1 MTKFLLLAHRY
12 LGIGLS
18 LILLLWCL
26 SGFVMMYKPYPE
38 LSLEQQLET
47 LEALDFSSCCTPVPA
62 DEGDLELYDQFYL
75 LMINGEPTLH
85 LYSGFGYLDTVNL
98 HSGEQYQTIP
108 EAEALEISRRYAE
121 HHQYPEP
128 TLLDSMENDQWTVYG
143 SYNPHRPLYRFS
155 ANDAAGTQWY
165 VSSRSGE
172 IVQIVTRE
180 QRIWGY
186 LGAVIHWLYPTRL
199 RERAALWNQTVI
211 WLSTL
216 GTFLTLTGIYFGIKH
231 YRLRKNGR
239 RSPFHGWMLWH
250 HYTGLIFG
258 LMTLTWVISGLFSMQ
273 PWGLFEP
280 TGAGAENNRLMG
292 GSLSMNTIND
302 TLARL
307 SDFAMDED
315 TVLLEGKKI
324 GGVYYLTTYD
334 ADLNKTL
341 YRGMSMSPATLT
353 TPELI
358 DLAQTMLNGQNL
370 LFSALL
376 YQEDAYYYSHHN
388 AVSLPVFKIIADN
401 PDRTIYYLD
410 PVDASIQ
417 AKYDSGNRGFR
428 WFHLG
433 LHRLDF
439 FPALR
444 SRPAWDILMWIL
456 LSGVTIGIFTGVV
469 ISFRRLK
476 YNFQT
481 RQ

>member
-1 MTKFLLLAHRY
+1 
-12 LGIGLS
+12 
-18 LILLLWCL
+18 
-26 SGFVMMYKPYPE
+26 MMYKPYPE

-47 LEALDFSSCCTPVPA
+47 LEPLELSNCCTVLP
-62 DEGDLELYDQFYL
+62 DNEGDLELYPQFYL
-75 LMINGEPTLH
+75 LMVNGVPTLH
-85 LYSGFGYLDTVNL
+85 LYSGFGYLETINL
-98 HSGEQYQTIP
+98 NNGLGYEQISET
-108 EAEALEISRRYAE
+108 EAEQISRRYAAR
-121 HHQYPEP
+121 HGYPEP
-128 TLLDSMENDQWTVYG
+128 SLLDTIENDQWTVYG
-143 SYNPHRPLYRFS
+143 SYNPYRPLFRFS
-155 ANDAAGTQWY
+155 ANDALGTQWY
-165 VSSRSGE
+165 VSSRTGE

-186 LGAVIHWLYPTRL
+186 LGAVIHWLYPTKL

-231 YRLRKNGR
+231 YRLRQNGR

-258 LMTLTWVISGLFSMQ
+258 SMTLTWVISGLFSMQ

-280 TGAGAENNRLMG
+280 EGAGAESNRLMG
-292 GSLSMNTIND
+292 GSLGMNTIND
-302 TLARL
+302 TLTNL
-307 SDFAMDED
+307 SGFSIGDEV
-315 TVLLEGKKI
+315 VLLEGKKI
-324 GGVYYLTTYD
+324 GGEYYLTSYD

-341 YRGMSMSPATLT
+341 YRGSSRN
-353 TPELI
+353 PETFTSDELVE
-358 DLAQTMLNGQNL
+358 LAQGMLNGQDILQYEILN
-370 LFSALL
+370 
-376 YQEDAYYYSHHN
+376 QEDAYYYSHHN
-388 AVSLPVFKIIADN
+388 AVSLPVFKVIAYN

-417 AKYDSGNRGFR
+417 AKYDSANRGFR

-444 SRPAWDILMWIL
+444 SRPLWDILMWIL
-456 LSGVTIGIFTGVV
+456 LSGVTVGILTGVV
-469 ISFRRLK
+469 ISYRRLK

-481 RQ
+481 RH

>member
-1 MTKFLLLAHRY
+1 MDRFLLLTHRY

-47 LEALDFSSCCTPVPA
+47 LEPLDFSGCCTPLPA
-62 DEGDLELYDQFYL
+62 DEGDLELYQQFYL
-75 LMINGEPTLH
+75 LMVNGVPTLQ
-85 LYSGFGYLDTVNL
+85 LYTGFGSLETVNL
-98 HSGEQYQTIP
+98 HSGQYFQQISES
-108 EAEALEISRRYAE
+108 EAMAISQRYAE
-121 HHQYPEP
+121 IHGYPEP
-128 TLLDSMENDQWTVYG
+128 DLLGTLENDQWTVYG
-143 SYNPHRPLYRFS
+143 SYNLHRPLYHFS
-155 ANDAAGTQWY
+155 ANDAAGTRWY
-165 VSSRSGE
+165 VSSRTGE
-172 IVQIVTRE
+172 IVQLVTRE

-186 LGAVIHWLYPTRL
+186 LGAVIHWLYPTML
-199 RERAALWNQTVI
+199 RERPALWNQTVI
-211 WLSTL
+211 WLSVL
-216 GTFLTLTGIYFGIKH
+216 GTFLTLTGLYFGIKQ

-239 RSPFHGWMLWH
+239 HSPYHGWMLWH
-250 HYTGLIFG
+250 HYTGLVFG

-280 TGAGAENNRLMG
+280 AGAGAEY
-292 GSLSMNTIND
+292 S
-302 TLARL
+302 RL
-307 SDFAMDED
+307 SAGNLSINTVNDSLAAVRASGLDND
-315 TVLLEGKKI
+315 IVLLEGKKL
-324 GGVYYLTTYD
+324 GGEYTLISYD
-334 ADLNKTL
+334 ADLNKTV
-341 YRGMSMSPATLT
+341 YQGTSM
-353 TPELI
+353 TPKKFTSSELL
-358 DLAQTMLNGQNL
+358 DLALTMLDGEDV
-370 LFSALL
+370 LFSDMLT
-376 YQEDAYYYSHHN
+376 QEDSYYYSHHN
-388 AVSLPVFKIIADN
+388 VVSLPVFRVIADN
-401 PDRTIYYLD
+401 SDRTIYYLD

-417 AKYDSGNRGFR
+417 AKYDSANRGFR

-469 ISFRRLK
+469 ISIRRLK